1 VTEGS
6 RAKDRV
12 RALVRAAQRIADPN
26 DPLGREAR
34 PLLVA
39 STGLSAEGVELA
51 LAECLETHPSEDD
64 IERLASSVTP
74 APRAHVVLSASV
86 FVAAH
91 RAIALGLASS
101 VSVFVKPSRR
111 DPAMSHL
118 LARAAPGLFHIVDRL
133 DASSGDVVFAYG
145 SDDALGAVRS
155 ALPDGVRFEAH
166 GTGIGVCVLELDT
179 DAASEELERLA
190 RAVASDVVPF
200 DQFGCLSPRVVLVVG
215 SEVETERFASSLA
228 QALSDAE
235 VRVPRGRIPDD
246 VAVAAARYRDAMT
259 VAAAVLPAGFGCVG
273 VAREAG
279 IGVIPP
285 PGRNIHVARVI
296 DMGRTVESLRQ
307 WVTVFGVAGSAALA
321 GQLAELAPGARRVRP
336 GFMQRPAFDGPVDL
350 RHKRRES
357 GELRHLPY

>member
-1 VTEGS
+1 MTEGS
-6 RAKDRV
+6 RARDRV
-12 RALVRAAQRIADPN
+12 RALVRAAERIADRD

-39 STGLSAEGVELA
+39 STGLSVEGVELA
-51 LAECLETHPSEDD
+51 LAECLETHPSDDD
-64 IERLASSVTP
+64 IERLTSSVTQ

-133 DASSGDVVFAYG
+133 DASAGDVVFAYG
-145 SDDALGAVRS
+145 SDEALGAVRGG
-155 ALPDGVRFEAH
+155 LPDGVRFEAH
-166 GTGIGVCVLELDT
+166 GAGIGVCVLELAP
-179 DAASEELERLA
+179 DAPNAELERLA
-190 RAVASDVVPF
+190 RAVTNDVVPF
-200 DQFGCLSPRVVLVVG
+200 DQFGCLSPRVVLVLG
-215 SEVETERFASSLA
+215 SEVETQRFATSLA
-228 QALSDAE
+228 RALSEAE

-259 VAAAVLPAGFGCVG
+259 VAASVLPAGSGCVG
-273 VAREAG
+273 VARDADVA
-279 IGVIPP
+279 VIPP
-285 PGRNIHVARVI
+285 PGRNIHVARVV
-296 DMGRTVESLRQ
+296 DVGRTVELLRP
-307 WVTVFGVAGSAALA
+307 WVTVFGIAGSAALA
-321 GQLAELAPGARRVRP
+321 AQLAALAPGARRVRP

-350 RHKRRES
+350 RHKRRDPD
-357 GELRHLPY
+357 ELRHLPY